1 MNHKNRTVTI
11 EYHRKR
17 HLQKKFSFSNCY
29 EFHKQIT
36 KTIQLIDV
44 RGFRSKT
51 NKIAKSN

>member
-17 HLQKKFSFSNCY
+17 HLQKKNSFSNCY

-51 NKIAKSN
+51 KKIAKSN